1 MEEYVLSAESPA
13 NRNIVSSPQA
23 DYTGTGNQ
31 NDTRMEA
38 VKRSTMLGV
47 NLFGSK
53 KVKKV
58 DHEKKVNFESGSDGD
73 RPSNNKRKQ
82 HYHGNFQSQYR
93 KKQFVESPASDS
105 EEQ

>member
-13 NRNIVSSPQA
+13 NRNMVSSPQA

-58 DHEKKVNFESGSDGD
+58 DAEKKVNFESGSDVD
-73 RPSNNKRKQ
+73 RPSHTKKK

-93 KKQFVESPASDS
+93 RKQFVESPASDS